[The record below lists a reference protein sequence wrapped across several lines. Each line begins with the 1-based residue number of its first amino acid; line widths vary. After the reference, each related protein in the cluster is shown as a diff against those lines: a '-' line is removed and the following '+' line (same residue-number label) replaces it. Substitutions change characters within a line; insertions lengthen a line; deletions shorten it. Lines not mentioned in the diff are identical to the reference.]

1 MSIAP
6 ESQIKFIFIV
16 VLHNFS
22 LKAIKLH
29 TRTTRYYIKWIMK
42 MDNLI
47 NQHIFKVGIGL
58 AILLSFIVYGITKDL
73 RLQKQL
79 KIDRKN
85 KTEAEESR
93 K

>member
-1 MSIAP
+1 
-6 ESQIKFIFIV
+6 
-16 VLHNFS
+16 
-22 LKAIKLH
+22 
-29 TRTTRYYIKWIMK
+29 MK

-79 KIDRKN
+79 EIDRKN
-85 KTEAEESR
+85 KTEAEKSR